1 MSIRF
6 FTNAPNEDAASVA
19 DEDDNLMR
27 KRAMHME
34 ARYTHA
40 NFSVFNSS
48 SPSHRYATSGPS
60 LAAL

>member
-6 FTNAPNEDAASVA
+6 FTTAPNEEAASVA

-27 KRAMHME
+27 RRAMHME

-40 NFSVFNSS
+40 KFSVFNSS
-48 SPSHRYATSGPS
+48 SLSHRYATRGPS